1 MIIEFQLPIVDAHF
15 RHIWPQGELMKD
27 YDFTLKFDLPDH
39 DTDPEHFVE
48 VLYES
53 GCDDASV
60 GIGQHGRIALNFIRQ
75 SESALYAV
83 LSAISDVKNAIPG
96 VKLIEARSDL
106 VGLTDFSDISGL
118 NHQNM
123 K

>member
-1 MIIEFQLPIVDAHF
+1 MLLNMVELFKSTSTLTAWQ
-15 RHIWPQGELMKD
+15 QGKAMKD

-39 DTDPEHFVE
+39 DADPEHFVE

-75 SESALYAV
+75 SESSLDAV
-83 LSAISDVKNAIPG
+83 SSAISDVKRAIPG
-96 VKLIEARSDL
+96 AKLIEATPDL
-106 VGLTDFSDISGL
+106 VGLQQFI
-118 NHQNM
+118 Q
-123 K
+123 